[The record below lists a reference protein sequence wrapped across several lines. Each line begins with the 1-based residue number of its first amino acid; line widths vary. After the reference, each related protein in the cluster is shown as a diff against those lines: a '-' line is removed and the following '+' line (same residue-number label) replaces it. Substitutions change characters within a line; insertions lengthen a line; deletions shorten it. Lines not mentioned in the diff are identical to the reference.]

1 MREIK
6 FRGKRVDNGEWVYG
20 YYVQTPIFESRIYW
34 KPFIE
39 STSNTYH
46 QVISESV
53 GQFTGFKLKNDVE
66 IYDGYILGD
75 WTDVDGKM
83 VQSRVPVFFDELTG
97 QWMLDM
103 SSMKDRSYSV
113 SLFSDLQE
121 YDYELLGNI
130 YENPDLLS
138 SLPL

>member
-1 MREIK
+1 MNRELKFMAWHSEQKRMFKVHALGKDWLTEETMDGIDIGNNCFGIDCGIEYIK
-6 FRGKRVDNGEWVYG
+6 VM
-20 YYVQTPIFESRIYW
+20 
-34 KPFIE
+34 
-39 STSNTYH
+39 
-46 QVISESV
+46 
-53 GQFTGFKLKNDVE
+53 QFTGFKLKNDVE

-75 WTDVDGKM
+75 WADVDGKM
-83 VQSRVPVFFDELTG
+83 IQSRVPVFFDEITG

-130 YENPDLLS
+130 YENPL
-138 SLPL
+138 